1 MEAKKY
7 FNEDWKVLSSF
18 LPQSW
23 TVKARDY
30 GALTRT
36 RNIKSANVLLRLLLI
51 HLADGYSLRETSAI
65 AKQGKLV
72 NISDVALLKRL
83 KNCSGWLNWM
93 SVELL
98 KTRYP
103 VRMPQGKLRN
113 YKMKSVDAS
122 IITEP
127 GSTGSDWRLHYCI
140 NLQNLK
146 CEQFI
151 ISKPS
156 IGESFTNFKIQ
167 SGDLFIGDRAY
178 GRLKGLYH
186 VKKDKGDFIVRMKN
200 KAFTIT
206 REGREFNMLEEFKG
220 LTYGAVR
227 EWDVEGSSNEGLKMS
242 LRLCVIKKNKQKA
255 EESIKKARRY
265 ASKGRR
271 KLDSETLEL
280 QRYMIVLTSLPKEIN
295 TDTILETYRYRWQ
308 IELAFKRLK
317 SIMELGHLPKTD
329 EESCK
334 AWLHGKIFVAMLA
347 QAIIEEGRHFS
358 PWGYPIK

>member
-18 LPQSW
+18 FPQGW

-83 KNCSGWLNWM
+83 KNCSDWLNWM

-98 KTRYP
+98 KTKYP
-103 VRMPQGKLRN
+103 ARLPQGRLSS

-127 GSTGSDWRLHYCI
+127 GSTGTDWRLHYCI
-140 NLQNLK
+140 NLQSLK

-151 ISKPS
+151 ISKPNT
-156 IGESFTNFKIQ
+156 GESFTNFKIEV
-167 SGDLFIGDRAY
+167 GDLFIGDRAY
-178 GRLKGLYH
+178 GRLKGLYYI
-186 VKKDKGDFIVRMKN
+186 KKNKGDFIVRMKN

-206 REGREFNMLEEFKG
+206 REGKKFNMLEEFKG
-220 LTYGAVR
+220 MNYGKFR
-227 EWDVEGSSNEGLKMS
+227 EWDIEGSTKEGLKMP
-242 LRLCVIKKNKQKA
+242 LRLCVIKKSKQQA
-255 EESIKKARRY
+255 EQAIKKAKRY

-271 KLDSETLEL
+271 KLDTETLEL
-280 QRYMIVLTSLPKEIN
+280 QRFIIVLTSLPKEIS
-295 TDTILETYRYRWQ
+295 TEIILETYRYRWQ
-308 IELAFKRLK
+308 IEIAFKRLK
-317 SIMELGHLPKTD
+317 SIMGLGHLPKTD

-347 QAIIEEGRHFS
+347 QAIVEEGRHFS